1 MKTISNLSTALIIA
15 AAILLVGNMV
25 CCNLTVITS
34 AIMDFYATSTP
45 TTSTVLLYCLSA
57 ILFVL
62 GIALAVVS
70 YVIERKN
77 K

>member
-15 AAILLVGNMV
+15 AAILLVGNML
-25 CCNLTVITS
+25 CCNLTVIAS
-34 AIMDFYATSTP
+34 ASMGFYATSAP
-45 TTSTVLLYCLSA
+45 TTSAVLLYCLSA

-62 GIALAVVS
+62 GIALAIVS
-70 YVIERKN
+70 YVIEGKN